1 MKTFKEYLAESHKT
15 YDFRIKI
22 AGDVDAKIE
31 KSMKTALEKF
41 GVESYKKQGKSVVQE
56 HPLDFPQLKNEAL
69 NIYDTS
75 LSYPINAE
83 GLRDYLRDY
92 LDIDFSHL
100 KVRKPGEPTEQYQE
114 PKDETYETKLT
125 DAEYKDAPK
134 IKGEE
139 HYGDKY
145 NMSMLKALID
155 ADTGPK
161 KDRTADPEGGK
172 SDNPIEYKQEDAP
185 EGGKSVLGNK

>member
-1 MKTFKEYLAESHKT
+1 MKSFKEYLLEDKKT

-139 HYGDKY
+139 YYGDKY
-145 NMSMLKALID
+145 NMSMLKALMD

-172 SDNPIEYKQEDAP
+172 ADDIKGIEDAP

>member
-1 MKTFKEYLAESHKT
+1 MKTFKEYLAESQKT

-75 LSYPINAE
+75 LNYPINAE

-139 HYGDKY
+139 YYGDKY
-145 NMSMLKALID
+145 NMSMLKALMD

-172 SDNPIEYKQEDAP
+172 ADDIKGIEDAP

>member
-1 MKTFKEYLAESHKT
+1 MKSFKEYLLEDKKT

-22 AGDVDAKIE
+22 AGDLEPGIE
-31 KSMKTALEKF
+31 KTMKTALEKF
-41 GVESYKKQGKSVVQE
+41 GVEFYKKQGKSVVQE

-114 PKDETYETKLT
+114 PKDETYETRLT

-145 NMSMLKALID
+145 NMSMLKALMDDD
-155 ADTGPK
+155 AGPK

-172 SDNPIEYKQEDAP
+172 SDNPIESKQQDEP

>member
-1 MKTFKEYLAESHKT
+1 MKTFKEYLAESQKT

-75 LSYPINAE
+75 LNYPINAE

-114 PKDETYETKLT
+114 PKDETYETRLT

-139 HYGDKY
+139 YYGDKY
-145 NMSMLKALID
+145 NMSMLKALMD

-172 SDNPIEYKQEDAP
+172 ADDIKGVEGEP

>member
-92 LDIDFSHL
+92 LDIDFS
-100 KVRKPGEPTEQYQE
+100 Q
-114 PKDETYETKLT
+114 
-125 DAEYKDAPK
+125 
-134 IKGEE
+134 
-139 HYGDKY
+139 
-145 NMSMLKALID
+145 
-155 ADTGPK
+155 
-161 KDRTADPEGGK
+161 
-172 SDNPIEYKQEDAP
+172 
-185 EGGKSVLGNK
+185 

>member
-1 MKTFKEYLAESHKT
+1 MKTFKEYLAESQKT

-22 AGDVDAKIE
+22 ACDVDAKIE

-75 LSYPINAE
+75 LNYPINAE

-114 PKDETYETKLT
+114 PKKGEYETRLT
-125 DAEYKDAPK
+125 DEEYKDAPK

-145 NMSMLKALID
+145 NMSMLKALMDDD
-155 ADTGPK
+155 AGPK

-172 SDNPIEYKQEDAP
+172 ADDIKGIEDAP

>member
-1 MKTFKEYLAESHKT
+1 MKTFKEYLAESQKT

-22 AGDVDAKIE
+22 AGDVDVKIE

-75 LSYPINAE
+75 LNYPINAE

-139 HYGDKY
+139 YYGDKY
-145 NMSMLKALID
+145 NMSMLKALMD

-172 SDNPIEYKQEDAP
+172 ADDIKGIEDAP